1 MSQVQ
6 DFLGEIAAKVVRHRM
21 EQNHPGIR
29 LQNVTSFNAEEFL
42 KELNSDP
49 LPRVAVAGASIADLS
64 RKTKYPANLLTSDLA
79 QATEWRNDSKVTE
92 TVVVIALGEEE
103 RLGSF
108 HRFSEVRD
116 RDLYLEICR
125 VAEETVCPNK
135 VQLDW
140 WAVLRKGDVIR
151 QTSVFRLASYYLYLR
166 SKSKQIPD
174 ASRNGLYHLGLLPA
188 REFFECIAD
197 AVATQLPSEPTVDE
211 PH

>member
-6 DFLGEIAAKVVRHRM
+6 AFLGEIAAKVVRNRM

-29 LQNVTSFNAEEFL
+29 LQNVTSFNPEEFL

-49 LPRVAVAGASIADLS
+49 LPRVAVAGASIPDLS
-64 RKTKYPANLLTSDLA
+64 RKTKYPAHLLTSDLA
-79 QATEWRNDSKVTE
+79 QATEWRNDTKVTE

-125 VAEETVCPNK
+125 LAEETVCPNK

-140 WAVLRKGDVIR
+140 WSVLRKSDVIR

-166 SKSKQIPD
+166 SKSKQIP
-174 ASRNGLYHLGLLPA
+174 
-188 REFFECIAD
+188 
-197 AVATQLPSEPTVDE
+197 
-211 PH
+211 